1 MAECDKT
8 KKVNLYYIHSAI
20 TVAIMFGFQLLPS
33 LEPITP
39 LGMRILGIFLALLY
53 GWTFTDQVWPS
64 LLGMAALSLTGYTS
78 LKSLMAA
85 GFGSTTVMLMLFM
98 LIIAALVDAAGVSK
112 FIATYFISRKFVLG
126 KPWVFITV
134 FFFTTFMISSLTSTV
149 PAIIV
154 CWGILYSICKQLGYK
169 PGDSFTS
176 FMIVGVVY
184 CCLIG
189 LALFLWKT
197 VQMVVLGL
205 FEQTAGYKMDYLNY
219 ISVTLPICI
228 VCIFM
233 YIAVGRFLF
242 KPDVSILRT
251 VTLESFAQ
259 ADLVVNKQQKIIIFL
274 LLLLVVFLL
283 IPSVLPAGWVF
294 TQILKGLGPHGVA
307 MLIMGFMIFLRFDGK
322 PMLQFQRQAGKM
334 QWDSIFLTAAM
345 LPFADALNLE
355 EAGINA
361 FLIEKFSVLFA
372 GSSFLMFILLVLFVG
387 ICTTQFMNNSIC
399 GAMLFPIIYPFAVQ
413 MGMNPGLITVLLI
426 YVLVIAVLTPA
437 GSPMSALMFANTEW
451 ISTKEIYKYIIPGIF
466 IVFLSTCLIGIPIA
480 FLVFH

>member
-1 MAECDKT
+1 MTEHVAT
-8 KKVNLYYIHSAI
+8 KKTTLYYIHSVI
-20 TVAIMFGFQLLPS
+20 TIGIMFGFQFLPPVA
-33 LEPITP
+33 PITP
-39 LGMRILGIFLALLY
+39 LGMKILGIFLALLY

-78 LKSLMAA
+78 LKSLMAS

-98 LIIAALVDAAGVSK
+98 LIIAALVDSAGVSK

-134 FFFTTFMISSLTSTV
+134 FFFTTFVISSLTSTV

-154 CWGILYSICKQLGYK
+154 CWGILYSICRQLGYK

-189 LALFLWKT
+189 LALFPWKT

-205 FEQTAGYKMDYLNY
+205 FEQTAGYKMDYLSY
-219 ISVTLPICI
+219 IAVTLPICL
-228 VCIFM
+228 VCIFL
-233 YIAVGRFLF
+233 YILVGKLFF
-242 KPDVSILRT
+242 KPDISILRT
-251 VTLESFAQ
+251 VTLDSFDP

-274 LLLLVVFLL
+274 LLLLVVLL
-283 IPSVLPAGWVF
+283 LVPSILPAEW
-294 TQILKGLGPHGVA
+294 TIAQILKGLGPHGVA
-307 MLIMGFMIFLRFDGK
+307 MLIMGTMIFLRFDGK

-361 FLIEKFSVLFA
+361 FLIERFSILFSGTSA
-372 GSSFLMFILLVLFVG
+372 LVFILLVLLVA

-413 MGMNPGLITVLLI
+413 MGINPGLITVLLI
-426 YVLVIAVLTPA
+426 YILVIAVLTPA

-451 ISTKEIYKYIIPGIF
+451 ISTKEIYKYIVPGIF
-466 IVFLSTCLIGIPIA
+466 IVFLSTCLVGIPVA